1 MASNRHSIHGSERQP
16 LRGSRR
22 LGPADPGERLEVTVM
37 VRGSNPDKLQE
48 HLRKRPSRPM
58 TRQEYEKAH
67 GASSADFEKVSK
79 FASEHGLSV
88 VERSAARRSL
98 VLSGTV
104 ENFNRAFGVK
114 LDVYEHPGG
123 TYRGRTGAVQIP
135 NELKDIVTGVFGLDN
150 RPQAKPHLRFKSSG
164 NVQWHAS
171 GGSFTPTQLA
181 QLYQFPSASGSGQC
195 IAIIELG
202 GGYRPTDLTAYFKEI
217 GVSPAPKVTAVSV
230 DHGTNRPTGDANGPD
245 GEVMLDIE
253 VCGAIAPAAHLA
265 VYFAPNTDQG
275 FLDAVTNAVH
285 DKTNNPSVIS
295 ISWGGPE
302 SSWTPQSMQAFDQAF
317 QAAAALGVSICVAS
331 GDNGSTDGV
340 SDGANHVDFPA
351 SSTYALG
358 CGGTRV
364 VASGSSIDSEVV
376 WNDLPNGGATGGGV
390 SATFALPSWQSDA
403 NVPPP
408 SAAGGGRG
416 VPDVA
421 GNADPETG
429 YQVRVDGSDMVIG
442 GTSAVAPLWAALIAR
457 LNQINGSPL
466 GYINE
471 ALYANSS
478 VLSDIT
484 SGNNGA
490 FSAGPGWDPTTGLGS
505 PIGVKLAGVIG
516 AKH

>member
-1 MASNRHSIHGSERQP
+1 MASSKHSVHGSERQP
-16 LRGSRR
+16 VPGSRKV
-22 LGPADPGERLEVTVM
+22 GPADPGERLEVTVM
-37 VRGSNPDKLQE
+37 VRPSNPDKLQE
-48 HLRKRPSRPM
+48 HLRKRISRPM
-58 TRQEYEKAH
+58 TRDEYEKAH
-67 GASSADFEKVSK
+67 GANSADFEKVSK

-88 VERSAARRSL
+88 VEQSAARRSI

-104 ENFNRAFGVK
+104 ENFNSAFGVK
-114 LDVYEHPGG
+114 LEVYEHPAG
-123 TYRGRTGAVQIP
+123 TYRGRLGAVHVP

-150 RPQAKPHLRFKSSG
+150 RPQAKPHLRFKNSG

-171 GGSFTPTQLA
+171 GTSFTPTQLA
-181 QLYQFPSASGSGQC
+181 ELYQFPSATGSGQC

-202 GGYRPTDLTAYFKEI
+202 GGYRPTDLSAYFSEI
-217 GVSPAPKVTAVSV
+217 GVSPVPKVTAISV
-230 DHGTNRPTGDANGPD
+230 DHGRNLPTGSANGPD

-253 VCGAIAPAAHLA
+253 VCGSVAPAAQIA

-275 FLDAVTNAVH
+275 FLDAITTAIH
-285 DKTNNPSVIS
+285 DKTKNPSVIS

-302 SSWTPQSMQAFDQAF
+302 SSWTAQSMQAYDQAF
-317 QAAAALGVSICVAS
+317 QAAATLGVSVCIAS

-340 SDGANHVDFPA
+340 GDGANHVDFPA
-351 SSTYALG
+351 SSSYALG

-364 VASGSSIDSEVV
+364 VASGSAIQSEVV

-403 NVPPP
+403 HVPSPP
-408 SAAGGGRG
+408 VAGGGRG

-421 GNADPETG
+421 ANADPETG

-457 LNQINGSPL
+457 LNQIKGSPL
-466 GYINE
+466 GFINE
-471 ALYANSS
+471 ALYANPSG
-478 VLSDIT
+478 LSDIT
-484 SGNNGA
+484 SGNNGS

-505 PIGVKLAGVIG
+505 PVGVKLAGTIA
-516 AKH
+516 AKR